1 MNNNKI
7 IMDLEDYK
15 TILAHAGKID
25 GIVGVCKIN
34 EFDNNLEYIKNSI
47 LKAKGIIIKF
57 GIHKNQSLFIITDH
71 MSQIYDLTNIDT
83 DIIFGTE
90 IIDDIDE
97 NLLRF
102 EIIVTGIE

>member
-15 TILAHAGKID
+15 TILAHNGKID

-34 EFDNNLEYIKNSI
+34 EFNNNLASIKSSI

-57 GIHKNQSLFIITDH
+57 GIHENQSLFIISNYVSEIH
-71 MSQIYDLTNIDT
+71 DLTSIDT

-90 IIDDIDE
+90 HIDDINE
-97 NLLRF
+97 NLLRY